1 MTSLTS
7 SSDPVIPV
15 TLDNL
20 GSLLNDSS
28 SDDDNNDDGDVEN
41 KKKKKNPKNKK
52 KNKNKTKK
60 ETNTNTHSSPHPTQP
75 TTITA
80 SDHTTPISSTTQHD
94 ALTSSSAQHHHSNK
108 TITSS
113 ALLQQQRRVQ
123 FLTQAYKH
131 ATIEARKFKQS
142 LENSTSEQ
150 QNEMIE
156 KLQIKRNNT
165 FIDVDV
171 LEGSKDTTARAIAFA
186 VDDLHAI
193 TVAHVFVNLFG
204 TIVEQDFRI
213 QFIAPQ
219 DGITENIGVTAY
231 KYGTSEQSA
240 IQQHIAPLAQVTK
253 TANGTVVAITFQEGQ
268 MIQSFTVEG
277 SKTTLQEKSVGQ
289 TTSTYTFPVEDL
301 KQLVTATVKIAA
313 GSYSAEYPLQFR
325 FDVKGAPTIVE
336 NPFTDIETDGNKDA
350 ILTLYAKGIITK
362 AEHFYPQN
370 NVTRGQLA
378 LMIARALQLSDAPDA
393 GFKDVV
399 TLSDTEQIQAINALA
414 AAGIVMT
421 GENFKPNDIITRQ
434 QGALMVYRAI
444 SYVAQKELDF
454 GSTLVYAD
462 EASISNVE
470 ARKAFALLYAGGMMT
485 GRKNTAGAL
494 VIEPNTQL
502 KRTQMAKILNGALK
516 YMSTK

>member
-1 MTSLTS
+1 MIFII
-7 SSDPVIPV
+7 DKIGGCFVM
-15 TLDNL
+15 
-20 GSLLNDSS
+20 
-28 SDDDNNDDGDVEN
+28 
-41 KKKKKNPKNKK
+41 KKRQTRA
-52 KNKNKTKK
+52 TK
-60 ETNTNTHSSPHPTQP
+60 
-75 TTITA
+75 IVLA
-80 SDHTTPISSTTQHD
+80 
-94 ALTSSSAQHHHSNK
+94 
-108 TITSS
+108 
-113 ALLQQQRRVQ
+113 ALLAVNMIVPGYSAVAYAEQGTTTVIAADQLADGTYDIAFKTLKINEDVASGMDNRFAKTAKLIVKNGKMTVQ
-123 FLTQAYKH
+123 MNIIA
-131 ATIEARKFKQS
+131 
-142 LENSTSEQ
+142 